1 MCPFPKPLKPS
12 FLNPSETSST
22 TMGASYRASNMILR
36 DHGSDL
42 LLSPFITETRIQL
55 SNQSTLMIVW
65 RQQLSLFQGCSHR
78 GVHDSVFFSFHEKI
92 LNQSKVSCFQWF
104 PPHQIQRTKSLS
116 NVWNPNK
123 KFFFV
128 FPFSKTNLSSIV
140 LACGGSIHCF
150 FFLSQQLFALIL
162 NVQLKTGQKSRVQ
175 EPQDCK

>member
-1 MCPFPKPLKPS
+1 MCPIPEPLKPS

-22 TMGASYRASNMILR
+22 TMVASYRASNMILR

-42 LLSPFITETRIQL
+42 LLSPFITETL
-55 SNQSTLMIVW
+55 HSTDCLETTTVM
-65 RQQLSLFQGCSHR
+65 FQVSSHR
-78 GVHDSVFFSFHEKI
+78 GVDDSVLFSFHEEI
-92 LNQSKVSCFQWF
+92 LNQSKVSCFLRF
-104 PPHQIQRTKSLS
+104 PPTKYNQL
-116 NVWNPNK
+116 NHCQMCENPNMK
-123 KFFFV
+123 CFG
-128 FPFSKTNLSSIV
+128 FPFFKTKLSSIV